1 MELAAK
7 AFAVCVLSA
16 SAAILIK
23 KDNPA
28 GALLLSA
35 AAAAVMLAAA
45 FGYVLKSV
53 EFFRRVLELTG
64 VSSALAAPV
73 LKCAG
78 IAVITKFG
86 GDICRDAGESALASK
101 TEICGRILMVAAAL
115 PVLTDL
121 LGTLSGLA
129 GEYL

>member
-53 EFFRRVLELTG
+53 EFFRRVLELAG

-86 GDICRDAGESALASK
+86 GDICRDAGESA
-101 TEICGRILMVAAAL
+101 AAGALEFTGGALSLYCAL
-115 PVLTDL
+115 PL
-121 LGTLSGLA
+121 LQSALRLM
-129 GEYL
+129 GELI

>member
-86 GDICRDAGESALASK
+86 GDICRDAGESA
-101 TEICGRILMVAAAL
+101 AAGALEFTGGALSLYCAL
-115 PVLTDL
+115 PL
-121 LGTLSGLA
+121 LQSALRLM
-129 GEYL
+129 GELI